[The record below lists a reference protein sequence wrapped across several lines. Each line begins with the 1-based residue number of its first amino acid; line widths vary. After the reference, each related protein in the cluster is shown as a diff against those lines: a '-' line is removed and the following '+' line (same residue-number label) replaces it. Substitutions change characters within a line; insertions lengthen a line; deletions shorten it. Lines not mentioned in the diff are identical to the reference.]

1 MKFYCITTSKL
12 LMAAL
17 LITVSIGFQY
27 SLAETSSE
35 TIEQVMDDT
44 ALEHAEKHL
53 DPKYVCP
60 MHPQIIKNEP
70 GSCPI
75 CGMDLVKKMI
85 DADAG
90 KYPKVKVQ
98 NAVIQTMG
106 IRTAHAKKDTIWK
119 YIKTVGRVDYDET
132 TLIHLHPKAAGWME
146 KLYLR
151 AEGDLVKKGQ
161 VIGEFYSP
169 EILSAQLD
177 YIIALQQT
185 SQAKAQKAKNRLRLL
200 GVSEATISK
209 IEKSRQ
215 SLNHVPV
222 LAPSDGIV
230 TMLFAR
236 EGMYLKPEKEFL
248 TIADLSKVWV
258 WVDVFEHQI
267 SWIKTGITAEIEVP
281 AYPGRKWEGKLDY
294 IYPELDPDSRTL
306 KARLVFDNP
315 DLLLKANMFAEV
327 AIYGGPKRDVLVV
340 PSESVIETG
349 ERSSVVKVVGEGVF
363 QPVDVVVG
371 IQRNAKTEIL
381 SGLEAG
387 DEVVTSGQ
395 FLIDSESSLQAS
407 FLRMTEGQ

>member
-230 TMLFAR
+230 TMLYAR

-407 FLRMTEGQ
+407 FIRMTEGQ